1 MVAAAVRAAAR
12 FNVRPL
18 LPGPEDALRDTVVR
32 LGVPAQRLPVLAEHA
47 VLEAL
52 ALEGLAPDLHEL
64 LQRLVRQGGGEVLG
78 SAEGT
83 RAAMPGVAHAGLSQT
98 AELVH
103 MVAGG
108 VVAGTSDPAMEE
120 VRNLT
125 AVAWAL
131 VCAARVRRT

>member
-32 LGVPAQRLPVLAEHA
+32 LGVPAQRLPALAEHA

-83 RAAMPGVAHAGLSQT
+83 RAVVKASLSVAGALSQRLEESGVD
-98 AELVH
+98 AEAH
-103 MVAGG
+103 
-108 VVAGTSDPAMEE
+108 
-120 VRNLT
+120 
-125 AVAWAL
+125 
-131 VCAARVRRT
+131 